1 MGRIQISDDALYK
14 RELLKKI
21 VKEAKHLVVA
31 EATTGDEAIDLYRKV
46 KLDLV
51 LLDIVMPAGKSPL
64 NGMEALKRILEGDPS
79 ANVVIYS
86 AVGQQVLIEEALR
99 LGAKDFIAKPIMPER
114 ILEALSKYC

>member
-21 VKEAKHLVVA
+21 VKEAKHEVVA

-51 LLDIVMPAGKSPL
+51 LLDIVMPAGKSAL
-64 NGMEALKRILEGDPS
+64 NGMEALKRILEKDPS

-86 AVGQQVLIEEALR
+86 AVGQQVLIEEVLR

>member
-21 VKEAKHLVVA
+21 VKEAKHEVVA

-51 LLDIVMPAGKSPL
+51 LLDIVMPAGKSAL
-64 NGMEALKRILEGDPS
+64 NGMEALKRILEEDPS

-86 AVGQQVLIEEALR
+86 AVGQQVPIEEALR